1 MAKDLGATHVID
13 TSGFKD
19 LATDLPAALREIAP
33 KGVNAVIETT
43 GVVPLISAVVPALHT
58 KGQIILIGIV
68 FGKRVDLD
76 LGTLMAVGFR
86 RDIVTLILTSS
97 DWRRYPWVH

>member
-1 MAKDLGATHVID
+1 LGATHVID

-19 LATDLPAALREIAP
+19 TATDLPAALRDIAP

-43 GVVPLISAVVPALHT
+43 GVVPLISAVVPALHA

-68 FGKRVDLD
+68 TGKMMELN
-76 LGTLMAVGFR
+76 LAALMTVR
-86 RDIVTLILTSS
+86 LRPKIVTFTLTS
-97 DWRRYPWVH
+97 